1 MSPTHA
7 FTLGTHVAG
16 TIGAI
21 GGNSQGVAGVAGNG
35 VELFIVKHL
44 GDDGTS
50 WGSELMRDVIACV
63 DNGAN
68 VVSISLGGSTYFEYE
83 DQGFQAL
90 YDQGVLFV
98 AAAGNDGLS
107 KYAGYSYPASYSSV
121 ISVAAVDSSKNVAFF
136 SQFNDQVE
144 LSAPGVAVL
153 STIPG
158 DAYDYLDGTSMAC
171 PHVSGE

>member
-1 MSPTHA
+1 
-7 FTLGTHVAG
+7 
-16 TIGAI
+16 
-21 GGNSQGVAGVAGNG
+21 
-35 VELFIVKHL
+35 
-44 GDDGTS
+44 
-50 WGSELMRDVIACV
+50 MRDVIACV

-68 VVSISLGGSTYFEYE
+68 VVSISSGGSTYFEYE

-121 ISVAAVDSSKNVAFF
+121 ISVAAVDSSKKVANF

-144 LSAPGVAVL
+144 LSGPGAAVL
-153 STIPG
+153 STVP
-158 DAYDYLDGTSMAC
+158 DDSYDYFDGTSMAC
-171 PHVSGE
+171 TYVSGK

>member
-1 MSPTHA
+1 MIFLVADAHI
-7 FTLGTHVAG
+7 LGTHVAG
-16 TIGAI
+16 TIAAI
-21 GGNSQGVAGVAGNG
+21 GGNAQGVVGVAGTG
-35 VELFIVKHL
+35 VELFIVKHFA
-44 GDDGTS
+44 DDGTS
-50 WGSELMRDVIACV
+50 WGSDLMRDVKACV

-68 VVSISLGGSTYFEYE
+68 VVSMSLGGPTYFEYE

-98 AAAGNDGLS
+98 AAAGNDGIS
-107 KYAGYSYPASYSSV
+107 TYGYPASYSSV